1 MVAPSVWGVGTSGP
15 TAVDRMRSLLQAAAA
30 ELEARREDVLSST
43 LIWPR
48 DGLDAD
54 DCAAFLLAIDERLAA
69 LDAAGYVTVP
79 RSGRHPLLLKSGIGI
94 AVDVSR
100 VAQVGRLAAG

>member
-1 MVAPSVWGVGTSGP
+1 MGQTSVERV
-15 TAVDRMRSLLQAAAA
+15 RELLEAAAT
-30 ELEARREDVLSST
+30 ELENRREDILSST
-43 LIWPR
+43 LIWPDR
-48 DGLDAD
+48 GLEAD

>member
-1 MVAPSVWGVGTSGP
+1 M
-15 TAVDRMRSLLQAAAA
+15 DRLRTLLQAAAA
-30 ELEARREDVLSST
+30 ELETRREDVLSST

-54 DCAAFLLAIDERLAA
+54 DCAAFLLAIDEQLAV

-79 RSGRHPLLLKSGIGI
+79 HAGRYPLLRKSGIGVG
-94 AVDVSR
+94 VDVVR
-100 VAQVGRLAAG
+100 LAQVGSLAAG

>member
-1 MVAPSVWGVGTSGP
+1 MGTNEP
-15 TAVDRMRSLLQAAAA
+15 TAVDRLRALLQAAAA

-54 DCAAFLLAIDERLAA
+54 DCAAFLLAIDERLAV

-79 RSGRHPLLLKSGIGI
+79 QAGRYPLLRKAGIG
-94 AVDVSR
+94 VDVDVAR
-100 VAQVGRLAAG
+100 LAQVGSLAVRSA